1 MCELCLQFPTL
12 DWHNTDQPLDAGT
25 VDGATSSGESVSF
38 NSALIDQLVSG
49 SKWTDSTNAVASTIS
64 FGFTTNNSFAT
75 GYGEATG
82 WSATTTAQQVA
93 IREMMQ
99 TWDDLIAPSFVEATG
114 SAGNTADIKFS
125 NTTSNNGYAHAYY
138 PGQTNNESF
147 SYAKLQGSVW
157 LNPNYNTG
165 TNSLVTP
172 TKGIYGYQ
180 AILHEI
186 GHTLGLNHA
195 GNYNGG
201 TPKYGDTSTGWLFAE
216 DSHMNTIMS
225 YFTASNTGAAWGGK
239 YAQTPMVYDIMAI
252 QQIYGADYTTRAGDT
267 VYGFNSTAGRD
278 VYNFTLN
285 TSPIL
290 TIWDGGG
297 NDTIDVSGWST
308 SSTIFLAAGS
318 YSSVNGMKY
327 NLAIAYDCDIENVTC
342 GAGNDNI
349 TGNDLANIL
358 IGNGG
363 ADTINGAYG
372 NDLIDGGLGNDIL
385 NGNRGIDIIHGGD
398 GIDNIN
404 GGLDDDT
411 IYGDNGADILAG
423 GQGNDIIYGG
433 NDNDTL
439 DGGDGNDI
447 LDGGAGADVLTGGAG
462 DDIIYIDAN
471 DVMASLD
478 GGTGYDVVI
487 ETGAYV
493 PFDLSAHNLEELRV
507 VINDTGSANWSQTTD
522 YYNTAGELFRHDISF
537 DNGTSS
543 VTDYDVDNTQ
553 SWSERTRTYDTNG
566 NLLSETTV
574 QDSGGPTSNSAPT
587 NISLSAAAIAEN
599 STNGS
604 IIGTLSTADP
614 DANDTF
620 SYMLLNNAGGRFA
633 IQGNKIT
640 VANGTLLNF
649 EDQTSHQIS
658 VRVTDSGGNQIDRN
672 FTISVTD
679 VNEAPSNI
687 TISNATVVENAAHNS
702 LVGTLSATDPDTGD
716 TLTYTLLDNALAR
729 FSLSGQDIL
738 VNDGP
743 RIDYERWTSHTITV
757 QAMDSAGNTTT
768 RDIVIS
774 VIDQPGVVLTG
785 TNGRDTLT
793 GTAEDDEL
801 YGLNNSDKLY
811 GMGGN
816 DILSGGD
823 GGDRLDGGTGA
834 DAMSGGAGNDR
845 YIVDNVNDQVIELAG
860 GGKDTV
866 VSTATIALPANV
878 ETISLKGNA
887 NIGAVGNDL
896 DNRIRGNAADNIIAG
911 GGGVDILVGGDGAD
925 TFVFSSLQAD
935 GSISKIVDFT
945 SGVDMIAL
953 DTSGASLFSIVDGSY
968 GALAQQSPA
977 AFELVVGQAAA
988 TNVATILY
996 DASNGI
1002 LSYDADGTG
1011 GLDAIVIAKITG
1023 MPAITADDFLIL

>member
-1 MCELCLQFPTL
+1 
-12 DWHNTDQPLDAGT
+12 
-25 VDGATSSGESVSF
+25 
-38 NSALIDQLVSG
+38 
-49 SKWTDSTNAVASTIS
+49 
-64 FGFTTNNSFAT
+64 
-75 GYGEATG
+75 
-82 WSATTTAQQVA
+82 
-93 IREMMQ
+93 
-99 TWDDLIAPSFVEATG
+99 
-114 SAGNTADIKFS
+114 
-125 NTTSNNGYAHAYY
+125 
-138 PGQTNNESF
+138 
-147 SYAKLQGSVW
+147 
-157 LNPNYNTG
+157 
-165 TNSLVTP
+165 
-172 TKGIYGYQ
+172 
-180 AILHEI
+180 
-186 GHTLGLNHA
+186 
-195 GNYNGG
+195 
-201 TPKYGDTSTGWLFAE
+201 
-216 DSHMNTIMS
+216 
-225 YFTASNTGAAWGGK
+225 
-239 YAQTPMVYDIMAI
+239 
-252 QQIYGADYTTRAGDT
+252 
-267 VYGFNSTAGRD
+267 
-278 VYNFTLN
+278 
-285 TSPIL
+285 
-290 TIWDGGG
+290 
-297 NDTIDVSGWST
+297 
-308 SSTIFLAAGS
+308 
-318 YSSVNGMKY
+318 
-327 NLAIAYDCDIENVTC
+327 
-342 GAGNDNI
+342 
-349 TGNDLANIL
+349 
-358 IGNGG
+358 
-363 ADTINGAYG
+363 
-372 NDLIDGGLGNDIL
+372 
-385 NGNRGIDIIHGGD
+385 
-398 GIDNIN
+398 
-404 GGLDDDT
+404 
-411 IYGDNGADILAG
+411 
-423 GQGNDIIYGG
+423 
-433 NDNDTL
+433 
-439 DGGDGNDI
+439 
-447 LDGGAGADVLTGGAG
+447 
-462 DDIIYIDAN
+462 
-471 DVMASLD
+471 
-478 GGTGYDVVI
+478 
-487 ETGAYV
+487 
-493 PFDLSAHNLEELRV
+493 
-507 VINDTGSANWSQTTD
+507 QTTD
-522 YYNTAGELFRHDISF
+522 YYNMAGELFRHDISF

-574 QDSGGPTSNSAPT
+574 QDSGGPASNSAPT

-816 DILSGGD
+816 DILGGGD

-878 ETISLKGNA
+878 ET
-887 NIGAVGNDL
+887 
-896 DNRIRGNAADNIIAG
+896 
-911 GGGVDILVGGDGAD
+911 
-925 TFVFSSLQAD
+925 
-935 GSISKIVDFT
+935 
-945 SGVDMIAL
+945 
-953 DTSGASLFSIVDGSY
+953 
-968 GALAQQSPA
+968 
-977 AFELVVGQAAA
+977 
-988 TNVATILY
+988 
-996 DASNGI
+996 
-1002 LSYDADGTG
+1002 
-1011 GLDAIVIAKITG
+1011 
-1023 MPAITADDFLIL
+1023 